1 MLATTDFKIKTK
13 VQASST
19 RNQAMSNSR
28 SSVQSSEVTESDG
41 DSVRSDS
48 IARLVEGNKMR
59 RLQEAKRNWALNHCE
74 NSPFRMNY
82 SSMFS
87 SHGSNNSLG
96 SSQGINLTNVKSNLG
111 GESPG
116 VKSKFNKG
124 SDLAAMTRGSKGVS
138 NTPTSNFQTKK
149 VN

>member
-1 MLATTDFKIKTK
+1 
-13 VQASST
+13 
-19 RNQAMSNSR
+19 MSNSR
-28 SSVQSSEVTESDG
+28 SSVQSSDLTDSET

-82 SSMFS
+82 SSILS
-87 SHGSNNSLG
+87 SQGSNNSLG
-96 SSQGINLTNVKSNLG
+96 SSQGINITNVKTTFG
-111 GESPG
+111 CESPG